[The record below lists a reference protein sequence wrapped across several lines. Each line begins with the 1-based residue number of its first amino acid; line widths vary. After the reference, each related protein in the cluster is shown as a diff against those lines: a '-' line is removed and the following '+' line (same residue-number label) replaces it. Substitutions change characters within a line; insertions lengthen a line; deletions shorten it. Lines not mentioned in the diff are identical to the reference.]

1 MRPKYCQPDFKHN
14 RLYDG
19 VRWRRVAKMFLD
31 QNPLCAP
38 CLKSHRE
45 TPATIVHHKIEHKG
59 DETLFWDWDN
69 LESVCASCHSGHIRV
84 SEHVGYSQSCDADGW
99 PIDPRHPNNK
109 ERGIK

>member
-1 MRPKYCQPDFKHN
+1 MKSKYLDANFKHN

-38 CLKSHRE
+38 CGKANLE

-59 DETLFWDWDN
+59 DETLFWSWDN
-69 LESVCASCHSGHIRV
+69 LESVCPSCHSGHIRV
-84 SEHVGYSQSCDADGW
+84 SEHVGYSQSCDAAGF
-99 PIDPRHPNNK
+99 PIDPRHPSN
-109 ERGIK
+109 RR